1 MTNAWFRFYSETL
14 RDRKLER
21 IARVTGHPKALLMGV
36 WVTLLALANDSP
48 ERGILLL
55 TDDIPLAFDDL
66 CLETGTEPETL
77 TPIVDRFLAM
87 EMLSFEDGIY
97 FITNWSKRQFKSDS
111 SVERVQRYRARKAE
125 KKERNGNGGVTLQ
138 EQPRNAPESESE
150 SDTEEE
156 SKSASA
162 NPPDCLH
169 LQFEMSVSAIQE
181 MQLTRSQWEAVL
193 QSEKDASG
201 RKTLIK
207 WITSKLN
214 GAGHPA
220 VAAYRAEMEHYPRKN
235 QYKPIIAAIGEAGD
249 LALWSGVVRDWK
261 LYGWNPYN
269 IAGMIDAFKAGGVQS
284 KRGGGTFGPAPPKQ
298 RTISTEDA
306 S

>member
-97 FITNWSKRQFKSDS
+97 FITNWGKRQFKSDS
-111 SVERVQRYRARKAE
+111 SVERVQRYRVRLAE

-138 EQPRNAPESESE
+138 EQSSNAPESESDTE
-150 SDTEEE
+150 SD
-156 SKSASA
+156 KGASA
-162 NPPDCLH
+162 PSSFDAWL
-169 LQFEMSVSAIQE
+169 LA
-181 MQLTRSQWEAVL
+181 LRSPKSMGETNGVAVL
-193 QSEKDASG
+193 VRMGQHLYEHFPPAEKATFARVG
-201 RKTLIK
+201 KLARKAGSQ
-207 WITSKLN
+207 SKLARVFWDN
-214 GAGHPA
+214 ASKPLA
-220 VAAYRAEMEHYPRKN
+220 VPLDYLTTA
-235 QYKPIIAAIGEAGD
+235 
-249 LALWSGVVRDWK
+249 V
-261 LYGWNPYN
+261 YG
-269 IAGMIDAFKAGGVQS
+269 KS
-284 KRGGGTFGPAPPKQ
+284 RGTGPAPPTQ
-298 RTISTEDA
+298 RIISTEDA